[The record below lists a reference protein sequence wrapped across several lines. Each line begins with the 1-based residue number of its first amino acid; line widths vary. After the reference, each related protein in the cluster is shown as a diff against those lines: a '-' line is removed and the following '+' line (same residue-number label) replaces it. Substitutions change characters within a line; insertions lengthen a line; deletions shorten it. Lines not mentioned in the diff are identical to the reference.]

1 MYAIVDV
8 KSKQYKMAP
17 GEVVTLDN
25 LPHRNK
31 KEIEFKK
38 VLLLADKKNVTVGY
52 PLVKGAEV
60 AGEVIRQGKG
70 KKIKVFRY
78 IKREN
83 YHRTI
88 GHRQCEMQVRIKEI
102 KTGEK

>member
-1 MYAIVDV
+1 MYAIVEV
-8 KSKQYKMAP
+8 KTKQYKMVP

-25 LPHRNK
+25 LPHRKK
-31 KEIEFKK
+31 KEIEFKR
-38 VLLLADKKNVTVGY
+38 VLFLADKKNVTVGC
-52 PLVKGAEV
+52 PMVKGAEV
-60 AGEVIRQGKG
+60 IGEVIRQGKG

-88 GHRQCEMQVRIKEI
+88 GHRQFEMQVKIKEI